1 MSVISTTA
9 NSNQQLGKRQ
19 IRLSQNKISN
29 FTIFNLITMPQT
41 LIPLAR
47 IFPSLEADL
56 IAEME
61 AKAAT
66 HTFKAGETL
75 VKKGQYFK
83 SALIVTAGL
92 VKIYRED
99 GEGGEFFIYYLE
111 QGQACAL
118 SMVCASRQ
126 ETSEIMA
133 VALKDTEVLTIP
145 FNIIDEWMMK
155 YKSWNNFVLSTYRN
169 RFEEL
174 LTTLDHVAFRNMDER
189 LEFYL
194 KRQAEKMGNNL
205 QLTHQQIAD
214 DLNSSREVISR
225 LLKSMEKN
233 KRLILHRSSIEW
245 IH

>member
-1 MSVISTTA
+1 MS
-9 NSNQQLGKRQ
+9 
-19 IRLSQNKISN
+19 
-29 FTIFNLITMPQT
+29 QT
-41 LIPLAR
+41 FVSLAK
-47 IFPSLEADL
+47 IFPSLETGL

-61 AKAAT
+61 EKAALYN
-66 HTFKAGETL
+66 FIAGATL
-75 VKKGQYFK
+75 VKKNQYFK
-83 SALIVTAGL
+83 SALIVTKGL

-99 GEGGEFFIYYLE
+99 DEGNEFFIYYLE
-111 QGQACAL
+111 PGQACAL

-133 VALKDTEVLTIP
+133 VAVKDTEVLTIP
-145 FNIIDEWMMK
+145 FNYIDEWMMK
-155 YKSWNNFVLSTYRN
+155 YKSWNNFVLSAYRL

-174 LTTLDHVAFRNMDER
+174 LITLDHVAFRNMDER

-225 LLKSMEKN
+225 LLKNMEKN
-233 KRLILHRSSIEW
+233 KRLVLHRSSIEW

>member
-1 MSVISTTA
+1 
-9 NSNQQLGKRQ
+9 
-19 IRLSQNKISN
+19 
-29 FTIFNLITMPQT
+29 MPQT
-41 LIPLAR
+41 LVSLAK

-61 AKAAT
+61 VKAAT
-66 HTFKAGETL
+66 HTFKAGDTL

-83 SALIVTAGL
+83 SALIVIKGL

-99 GEGGEFFIYYLE
+99 DEGNEFFIYYLE
-111 QGQACAL
+111 AGQACAL

-133 VALKDTEVLTIP
+133 VALKDTEVLTVP
-145 FNIIDEWMMK
+145 FNITDEWMTK
-155 YKSWNNFVLSTYRN
+155 YKSWNNFVLSAYRQ

-174 LTTLDHVAFRNMDER
+174 LVTLDHVAFRNMDER

-194 KRQAEKMGNNL
+194 KRQTEKMGNNL
-205 QLTHQQIAD
+205 QLTHQQIAA

-225 LLKSMEKN
+225 LLKNMEKN
-233 KRLILHRSSIEW
+233 KRLVLHRSSIEW
-245 IH
+245 IR